1 MIRGIAAGR
10 ALQDRLVTQ
19 SPEAAFDGGIADRT
33 LETGL
38 VLDDRLAQTVE
49 RGSRRHPQT
58 AADERP
64 LGRKLEVEARPASDR
79 LPADVVRAVPMKEPA
94 RRVRL
99 VRRLVRRESN
109 VAVDAKG

>member
-10 ALQDRLVTQ
+10 ALEDRFVAQ
-19 SPEAAFDGGIADRT
+19 FAEPAFDGGTADRT
-33 LETGL
+33 LESAL

-64 LGRKLEVEARPASDR
+64 LGRKLEVEARAASDR
-79 LPADVVRAVPMKEPA
+79 LPADVVHAVPMKEPA

-99 VRRLVRRESN
+99 VRRLVR
-109 VAVDAKG
+109 